1 MREKEKDFF
10 VFFNKWNKKS
20 LSTQDQR
27 MEKRNYEQEQN
38 RSGERRAIGILIGVK
53 LNTVGIP

>member
-1 MREKEKDFF
+1 
-10 VFFNKWNKKS
+10 
-20 LSTQDQR
+20 

-38 RSGERRAIGILIGVK
+38 RSGGRRAIGILIGVK